1 MLNEADRTSPEQTE
15 ELSRAVEI
23 LRAFCGIVLLSF
35 AKHGQ
40 DLRDTVARNFVARG
54 MASTQSI
61 YTVWKAGHEQDAWI
75 LHRALLDRLFH
86 LHHLGANDE
95 FEAFEEY
102 SFISMHEARQQ
113 LIADPAMK
121 GKVPASLKEMQRAS
135 RPRYDTLAGK
145 KPRWRRP
152 KAEDVARAMDLGF
165 LYRFG
170 YDYASTHVHPM
181 IDDGEA
187 DVAALI
193 AAAGAVTQPDSTVL
207 KNSIL
212 VQSLLVQEAFNV
224 SSLRWRAIAFDF
236 VDQIRGF
243 VGMGDPVYQ
252 LTFLKIARAW
262 PGMELCEQKT
272 NRKST

>member
-1 MLNEADRTSPEQTE
+1 MVNEADQTSPEQAE
-15 ELSRAVEI
+15 ELSRVVET

-61 YTVWKAGHEQDAWI
+61 HTVWKAGHEQDAWI
-75 LHRALLDRLFH
+75 LHRSLLDRLFH
-86 LHHLGANDE
+86 LHHLGAAGE

-102 SFISMHEARQQ
+102 SFISMYEARQQ
-113 LIADPAMK
+113 LISDPAMA
-121 GKVPASLKEMQRAS
+121 GKVPSSVKELQAVS
-135 RPRYDTLAGK
+135 RRRYDTLVGK
-145 KPRWRRP
+145 KLRWRRP
-152 KAEDVARAMDLGF
+152 KAEDIARSMDLGF
-165 LYRFG
+165 LYRYG

-187 DVAALI
+187 DVAVLI
-193 AAAGAVTQPDSTVL
+193 AAPSAVRLLDSTVL

-224 SSLRWRAIAFDF
+224 SGLRWRAIAYDF
-236 VDQIRGF
+236 LDQIRGF
-243 VGMGDPVYQ
+243 VGMRSLLYQ
-252 LTFLKIARAW
+252 VTFLKIGSAW
-262 PGMELCEQKT
+262 PEMELCEPMAR
-272 NRKST
+272 RKNT

>member
-1 MLNEADRTSPEQTE
+1 MVNEADQRSLEQAE
-15 ELSRAVEI
+15 ELSRAVET

-54 MASTQSI
+54 MGSTQSI
-61 YTVWKAGHEQDAWI
+61 YTVWKSGHEQDVWI
-75 LHRALLDRLFH
+75 LHRSLLDRLFH
-86 LHHLGANDE
+86 LHHLGATDE

-102 SFISMHEARQQ
+102 SFISMYKARQQ
-113 LIADPAMK
+113 LISDPAMK
-121 GKVPASLKEMQRAS
+121 DKVPSSLKELQGVS
-135 RPRYDTLAGK
+135 RQRYDTLAGK

-152 KAEDVARAMDLGF
+152 KAEDIARSMDLGF

-193 AAAGAVTQPDSTVL
+193 AAPGAVKQPDSTVL

-224 SSLRWRAIAFDF
+224 SGLKWRAIAYDF
-236 VDQIRGF
+236 LVQIRAF
-243 VGMGDPVYQ
+243 VGMGNPGYQ
-252 LTFLKIARAW
+252 VTFPKIGRAW
-262 PGMELCEQKT
+262 PEMELCEPMAG
-272 NRKST
+272 RKNT

>member
-1 MLNEADRTSPEQTE
+1 LVNEADQTSLEQAE
-15 ELSRAVEI
+15 ELSRAVET

-54 MASTQSI
+54 MGSTQSI
-61 YTVWKAGHEQDAWI
+61 YTVWKSGHEQDAWI
-75 LHRALLDRLFH
+75 LHRSLLDRLFH
-86 LHHLGANDE
+86 LHHLGATDE

-102 SFISMHEARQQ
+102 SFISMYKARQQ
-113 LIADPAMK
+113 LISDPAMK
-121 GKVPASLKEMQRAS
+121 DKVPSSLKELQEVS
-135 RPRYDTLAGK
+135 RQRYDTLAGK

-152 KAEDVARAMDLGF
+152 KAEDIARSMDLGF

-193 AAAGAVTQPDSTVL
+193 AAPGAVQQPDSTVL

-224 SSLRWRAIAFDF
+224 SGLRWRAIAYDF
-236 VDQIRGF
+236 LGQIRAF
-243 VGMGDPVYQ
+243 VGMENPGYQ
-252 LTFLKIARAW
+252 VTFLKIGRAW
-262 PGMELCEQKT
+262 PEMELCEPMAG
-272 NRKST
+272 RKNT